1 VPLSGGRG
9 LIIMRPSRPVKRHL
23 LHGTKAGSVV
33 EFALVLPVLALF
45 LCGIMDLGNLFYQLN
60 LANEAAR
67 EGARLAATGG
77 TLQNVTAAVQN
88 YGTQLQ
94 VSMNPATPTSGNNVT
109 VTVTNSVS
117 IMTPIISAFF
127 TNNPY
132 NVTGKTTMRV
142 E

>member
-1 VPLSGGRG
+1 
-9 LIIMRPSRPVKRHL
+9 MRPSQPVKRHL
-23 LHGTKAGSVV
+23 MQGTEAGSMV
-33 EFALVLPVLALF
+33 EFALVLPFLVLC
-45 LCGIMDLGNLFYQLN
+45 LCGIIDLGNLFYQFN

-94 VSMNPATPTSGNNVT
+94 VSMNPTTPTSGNNVT
-109 VTVTNSVS
+109 VTVTNPVS

-127 TNNPY
+127 PNNPY
-132 NVTGKTTMRV
+132 TVTGKTTMRV

>member
-1 VPLSGGRG
+1 
-9 LIIMRPSRPVKRHL
+9 M
-23 LHGTKAGSVV
+23 V
-33 EFALVLPVLALF
+33 EFALVLPVLILC
-45 LCGIMDLGNLFYQLN
+45 LCGIIDLGNLFYQLN

-94 VSMNPATPTSGNNVT
+94 VSMNPSTPTSGNNVT

-127 TNNPY
+127 PNNPY
-132 NVTGKTTMRV
+132 TVTGKTIMRV